1 MSAISVTS
9 VQVLDNPQFFA
20 NPLQFEIQYECLHDL
35 QHGARESG
43 RGDRCAMTG
52 HSWKFEI
59 RRRAREARGR
69 GTTGARDDGDARCE
83 GED

>member
-35 QHGARESG
+35 QHGAREAR

-52 HSWKFEI
+52 RTAGNLKFEGG
-59 RRRAREARGR
+59 RDEGARG
-69 GTTGARDDGDARCE
+69 DGGE
-83 GED
+83 GRR

>member
-35 QHGARESG
+35 QHGAREARRSMRDDG
-43 RGDRCAMTG
+43 AD
-52 HSWKFEI
+52 SWKFEI
-59 RRRAREARGR
+59 
-69 GTTGARDDGDARCE
+69 
-83 GED
+83 